1 MHVSSSEVAFT
12 SNMLRII
19 DVCARSRRKR
29 ATAAHQLSR
38 TVHADERQRLRTAP
52 TERQQLGQVC
62 KSDGKHVYTRYTQR
76 TASNGSLSRDEA
88 AEPALE
94 ACYGTASE
102 GRNERPARARASAR
116 TAKFAGRRRSHL
128 AACPGHLHRAEA
140 EPEAACTRAQSAGE
154 RRVTVENES
163 EEGVKSIE

>member
-1 MHVSSSEVAFT
+1 MRMIHSVHACIVVRGRFYIEHVAYNRRLCAFT
-12 SNMLRII
+12 AQTS
-19 DVCARSRRKR
+19 D
-29 ATAAHQLSR
+29 SR
-38 TVHADERQRLRTAP
+38 TFHTDERQRLRTAP

-116 TAKFAGRRRSHL
+116 TAEFAGRRRSHL
-128 AACPGHLHRAEA
+128 AACPGHLHRAEP
-140 EPEAACTRAQSAGE
+140 EPEAACRRAQSAGE

-163 EEGVKSIE
+163 EEG

>member
-29 ATAAHQLSR
+29 ATAARS
-38 TVHADERQRLRTAP
+38 HAIHTDERQRLRTAP

-116 TAKFAGRRRSHL
+116 TARHTGRRRSHL

-154 RRVTVENES
+154 RRVRGRKRKRG
-163 EEGVKSIE
+163 GVKSIE

>member
-1 MHVSSSEVAFT
+1 MRVHGVNERQPHVP
-12 SNMLRII
+12 
-19 DVCARSRRKR
+19 
-29 ATAAHQLSR
+29 
-38 TVHADERQRLRTAP
+38 ADARQRLRTAP

-116 TAKFAGRRRSHL
+116 TARHTGRRRSHL
-128 AACPGHLHRAEA
+128 ATGPGHLHRAEP

-154 RRVTVENES
+154 RLVKAENEN
-163 EEGVKSIE
+163 EEG